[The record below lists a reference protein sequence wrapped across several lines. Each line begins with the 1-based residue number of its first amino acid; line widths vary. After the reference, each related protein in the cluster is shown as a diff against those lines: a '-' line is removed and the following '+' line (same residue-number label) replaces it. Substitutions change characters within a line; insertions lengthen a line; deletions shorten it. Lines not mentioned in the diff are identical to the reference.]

1 VASRSTP
8 EQQYAADS
16 EFVELDD
23 VLVKNVWSIPEGN
36 EELRVEP
43 LTKRVEAINQDD

>member
-8 EQQYAADS
+8 KQQDAVDS

-23 VLVKNVWSIPEGN
+23 VSVKKVQSIPKEK
-36 EELRVEP
+36 EKLRAEHP
-43 LTKRVEAINQDD
+43 TP